1 MKTSLAV
8 VLSAITI
15 LFLGTAVAFAQSTG
29 SYLIPYGMSAGMQVL
44 DRALQPR
51 PAAAPTPE
59 VNAGGYGAPIGE
71 RRLVCEQWNG
81 QQWVVVPVEA
91 GQCNP

>member
-8 VLSAITI
+8 ILPAITI
-15 LFLGTAVAFAQSTG
+15 LFLGTAIAFAQSTG
-29 SYLIPYGMSAGMQVL
+29 SYLIPYGMTAGRQVL

-59 VNAGGYGAPIGE
+59 VNAGGYSAPI
-71 RRLVCEQWNG
+71 G
-81 QQWVVVPVEA
+81 QQWVEIPVTA
-91 GQCNP
+91 GQCQP

>member
-1 MKTSLAV
+1 MKKLIVMLPV
-8 VLSAITI
+8 VAAI
-15 LFLGTAVAFAQSTG
+15 LLGMTMAFAQSSG

-44 DRALQPR
+44 NRAMQPR

-59 VNAGGYGAPIGE
+59 LNAGGYAQVGD

-81 QQWVVVPVEA
+81 QRWVVIPVA
-91 GQCNP
+91 AKQCQP